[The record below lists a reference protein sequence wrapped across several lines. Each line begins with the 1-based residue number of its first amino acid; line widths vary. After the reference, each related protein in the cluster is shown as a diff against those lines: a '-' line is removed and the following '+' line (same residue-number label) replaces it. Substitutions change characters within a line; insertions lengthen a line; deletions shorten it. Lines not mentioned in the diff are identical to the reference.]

1 MLFALESRRKLVCST
16 LEASKNARFGKQSM
30 TVTKKTDRRRHSTPA
45 AITDRANDTK
55 KQTARWIILTLLLL
69 AILPYLQTFRHN
81 FVNYDDG
88 GYVWQNP
95 RVHEGLTWSNIAW
108 VWTTTMVGNWQPITL
123 LSHMLDCQLFGLR
136 PGWHHL
142 TSVLFHGAN
151 RVLVF

>member
-16 LEASKNARFGKQSM
+16 LEASKNARFEKQSM

-55 KQTARWIILTLLLL
+55 KQTARWLILTLLLL

-95 RVHEGLTWSNIAW
+95 RVHEGLTWSNIHGLHRT
-108 VWTTTMVGNWQPITL
+108 VTERFVDHLHQESSGSGECDSKIG
-123 LSHMLDCQLFGLR
+123 FGSCR
-136 PGWHHL
+136 VPGC
-142 TSVLFHGAN
+142 
-151 RVLVF
+151 